1 MSSTGFIWD
10 RKSGKQ
16 IAWIEK
22 DRDVYSVVTKQKF
35 ATVRDGK
42 LYALNGQFLNV
53 HLENLHDGGFDL
65 ASGGN
70 DTEALAKFKKLADA
84 NA

>member
-10 RKSGKQ
+10 QKSGKQ
-16 IAWIEK
+16 IAWIEN
-22 DRDVYSVVTKQKF
+22 DYDVYSVATKQKF
-35 ATVRDGK
+35 ATVRDGR

-70 DTEALAKFKKLADA
+70 DTEALAKFKKLANA